1 MSVLPPELSKH
12 MCLLS
17 KDQHSSYFQL
27 PSAVTDDDY
36 RGLKAKLSV
45 CALQPALCSLLSAAC
60 SLLNTVSQ
68 IITEHF
74 VALKDAINPN
84 NLSVWIRVLLKNEAS
99 L

>member
-12 MCLLS
+12 MCLLP

-36 RGLKAKLSV
+36 RGLKAVSV
-45 CALQPALCSLLSAAC
+45 RSAAC

-74 VALKDAINPN
+74 VALKDAISPN
-84 NLSVWIRVLLKNEAS
+84 NLSVWVRVLLKNEAS